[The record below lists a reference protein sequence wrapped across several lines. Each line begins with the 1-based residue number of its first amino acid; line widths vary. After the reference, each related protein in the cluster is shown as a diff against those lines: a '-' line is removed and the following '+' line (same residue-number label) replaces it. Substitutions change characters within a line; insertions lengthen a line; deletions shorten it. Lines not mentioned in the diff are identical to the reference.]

1 MNTNDNKEEFHYFND
16 EWNLKPEEL
25 IEKYWKILDKDG
37 NPQNIV
43 LREKDKEVIKEYFN
57 SKNNKPDGRRYKK

>member
-1 MNTNDNKEEFHYFND
+1 MEGDNIQYFND
-16 EWNLKPEEL
+16 EWNLKPEDM
-25 IEKYWKILDKDG
+25 IEKYWKVINKDG

-43 LREKDKEVIKEYFN
+43 LRECDKEFIREHFN